1 MVDCPNCGRENQ
13 PNQKFCGECGTRL
26 TSTCPN
32 CGTANQ
38 PGQKFCGECGAAL
51 TPEPVRSTDV
61 RPAVREVAE
70 RRLVSV
76 LFADLV
82 GFTPLSEARDS
93 EEIRELLTL
102 YFDRAREIVERFG
115 GEVDKFIGDAVMAVW
130 GASIAREDD
139 AERAV
144 RAGLELVEMAKELG
158 DGVGAPELALRAGV
172 LTGEAATGPGGND
185 VHGLVVGDMVNTAS
199 RLQSI
204 ADPGTVLVGES
215 TVRAAGGSI
224 DFDMMGPQVLKG
236 KSDPVPVWRAARVAG
251 MRGGVG
257 RRGGIEPP
265 FVGRDHELRMLKD
278 LLHATER
285 ERRARLVSVV
295 GVAGI
300 GKTRLVWELQKYV
313 DGLTATVF
321 WHEGRSPA
329 YGEGATFWAL
339 GEMVRRRAGI
349 AESDDDVTAARKL
362 EETLERLIDQGEE
375 RQRLLGSLSGLL
387 GLSDLPPG
395 DKGPLFAAFRRF
407 FERVADQGPTVLVFE
422 DMHWADQGLL
432 DFVEELPEWSRR
444 WPILVLT
451 LARPD
456 LLERRPGWGSGKPSF
471 ASLHLAPLADA
482 DMREMIVGVAPGLP
496 QAAVD
501 ALVARSGGVP
511 LYAVEYLRMLL
522 ADGRLIEEAGRFQ
535 LLGTLDDV
543 ELPETVRGVV
553 GARLDRIPAEHR
565 RVLGEASVLG
575 QSFTL
580 ESLKEITEHS
590 DVSTALETL
599 VRSELLELERDPR
612 SPERGQYRFVQPVIG
627 EVAYRR
633 LARADRRSLHLAV
646 ARHFEGDADEELAPI
661 IASHY
666 LSVLG
671 IDGGAG
677 LPPDLVAAA
686 RGALDRAVTRAAS
699 LHSHAQVLAL
709 CDRALGVTE
718 EPMERVRL
726 LEQSA
731 LAAGS
736 MSDSTVYEERLR
748 EALAVSRANG
758 TLEDVERET
767 FLLGRCLAD
776 IRNADRAVELLED
789 LNSSDFERSRWLTAA
804 GAQLARALMLE
815 GKGEAALSTTES
827 VLVAAEARDQLDVVA
842 DTLVTRGTLLGA
854 GWAGRLHEGVALIR
868 EGSRLAAERGL
879 SGTEQRASN
888 NMAYILGESDP
899 VGALFEYEAAFRR
912 ELAQGDRAAAVFK
925 AANLEDS
932 YIDVCRFDDAVAIIE
947 DNFDVDALTGVDLAA
962 HLAHKALVAA
972 ARGRVEE
979 ADQFFEQVRQIAAKE
994 TDRQFTTYSVLGTR
1008 ALLNLMVGRFPDAA
1022 QGFLETFSR
1031 DQARNLEFLARGA
1044 LAALLA
1050 GDGDRLRASKAA
1062 TSDESHATPVRRA
1075 SLATI
1080 DACLA
1085 AAEETLTADQA
1096 VQAVEKWT
1104 DLGLILTAGLCWIAF
1119 ANAAPEVG
1127 SQLDAAAK
1135 ACAIFEPTGAVGILA
1150 LLDPSLVP
1158 R

>member
-1 MVDCPNCGRENQ
+1 MNCPNCGHE
-13 PNQKFCGECGTRL
+13 
-26 TSTCPN
+26 
-32 CGTANQ
+32 NQ
-38 PGQKFCGECGAAL
+38 PGQKFCGECGTRLAAVCPNCGTANQPDQKFCGECGAAL
-51 TPEPVRSTDV
+51 ASAPLAGARTEEPIGE
-61 RPAVREVAE
+61 PPE

-82 GFTPLSEARDS
+82 GFTPFSEDRDP
-93 EEIRELLTL
+93 ETVRELLTV
-102 YFDRAREIVERFG
+102 YFDRARDIIERFG
-115 GEVDKFIGDAVMAVW
+115 GQVDKFIGDAVMAVW
-130 GASIAREDD
+130 GATLAREDD
-139 AERAV
+139 AERSV
-144 RAGLELVEMAKELG
+144 RAALELVGMVDALG
-158 DGVGAPELALRAGV
+158 GEVGSPELALRAGIF
-172 LTGEAATGPGGND
+172 TGEAATGPGGND

-215 TVRAAGGSI
+215 TVRSAADSI

-236 KSDPVPVWRAARVAG
+236 KSDPVPVWRAARVVG
-251 MRGGVG
+251 MRGGAG

-265 FVGRDHELRMLKD
+265 FVGREHELRMLKD
-278 LLHATER
+278 ILHATER
-285 ERRARLVSVV
+285 ERRARLVSIV

-300 GKTRLVWELQKYV
+300 GKTRLVWELQKYL
-313 DGLTATVF
+313 DGLAATVF

-349 AESDDDVTAARKL
+349 AESDNEETAARKL
-362 EETLERLIDQGEE
+362 EDTLIALIDQEEE
-375 RQRLLGSLSGLL
+375 RKRLLAPLSGLL

-422 DMHWADQGLL
+422 DMHWADAGLL

-456 LLERRPGWGSGKPSF
+456 LLDRRPGWGSGKPNF
-471 ASLHLAPLADA
+471 ASLHLAPLADD
-482 DMREMIVGVAPGLP
+482 DMREIIDGVAPGLP
-496 QAAVD
+496 HNDVD
-501 ALVARSGGVP
+501 ALAARSGGVP

-522 ADGRLIEEAGRFQ
+522 ADGRLIEDEGRFH
-535 LLGTLDDV
+535 LLGTLEDV
-543 ELPETVRGVV
+543 ELPETVRGVI
-553 GARLDRIPAEHR
+553 GARLDRIPTQYR
-565 RVLGEASVLG
+565 RVLAEASVLG
-575 QSFTL
+575 QSFPL
-580 ESLKEITEHS
+580 ESLAQITEHP
-590 DVSTALETL
+590 DLAEALDAL
-599 VRSELLELERDPR
+599 VKGELLELERDPR
-612 SPERGQYRFVQPVIG
+612 SPERGQYRFVQPVIQ

-633 LARADRRSLHLAV
+633 LANADRRALHLAV
-646 ARHFEGDADEELAPI
+646 AHHFEATADEELAPI
-661 IASHY
+661 VASHY

-677 LPPDLVAAA
+677 LSPDIVAAA
-686 RGALDRAVTRAAS
+686 REALDRAVTRAAS
-699 LHSHAQVLAL
+699 LHSHAQVLSL
-709 CDRALGVTE
+709 CDQALAVTE

-868 EGSRLAAERGL
+868 EGSRLAAEHGFT
-879 SGTEQRASN
+879 GTEQRASN
-888 NMAYILGESDP
+888 NMGYVLAEHDP
-899 VGALFEYEAAFRR
+899 VGALAGFDVAFRR
-912 ELAQGDRAAAVFK
+912 ELALGDRASALFK
-925 AANLEDS
+925 ANNLAMGYLDLG
-932 YIDVCRFDDAVAIIE
+932 RFEDAVAVVA
-947 DNFDVDALTGVDLAA
+947 DNFDVDALLGVGLAEHFA
-962 HLAHKALVAA
+962 IKAVVTA
-972 ARGRVEE
+972 ARGHVDE
-979 ADQFFEQVRQIAAKE
+979 ADLLIEEVRQIAAKE
-994 TDRQFTTYSVLGTR
+994 TDRQFTTYSVVGGA
-1008 ALLNLMVGRFPDAA
+1008 ALLDLVAGRLDSAA
-1022 QGFLETFSR
+1022 EGFLETFRR
-1031 DQARNLEFLARGA
+1031 DQAKNLEFLARGA
-1044 LAALLA
+1044 LAAVLA
-1050 GDGDRLRASKAA
+1050 GDTDQLQALKAA
-1062 TSDESHATPVRRA
+1062 SSGESSATPMRQA
-1075 SLATI
+1075 SLTTI

-1085 AAEETLTADQA
+1085 ASEGTLTAEQAAKA
-1096 VQAVEKWT
+1096 VQKWT
-1104 DLGLILTAGLCWIAF
+1104 DRGWILTAGLCWIAF
-1119 ANAAPEVG
+1119 ANAAPEIG

-1135 ACAIFEPTGAVGILA
+1135 ARAIFEPIGADGILA
-1150 LLDPSLVP
+1150 LLTRSMVDM
-1158 R
+1158 